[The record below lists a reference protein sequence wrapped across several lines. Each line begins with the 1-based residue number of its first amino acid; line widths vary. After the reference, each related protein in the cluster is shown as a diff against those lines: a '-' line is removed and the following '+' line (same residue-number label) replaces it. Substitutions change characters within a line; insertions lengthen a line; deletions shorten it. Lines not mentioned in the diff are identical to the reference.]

1 LRQTRDTRGRPTTC
15 PGVLLSGRVPPA
27 LIAAV
32 DKWAKA
38 HGLSRSQAVCELVE
52 HTLAIKERWKRP
64 PNALLSVGLGTMTDT
79 RLCIRLDLANGDRI
93 GPGKIAVLEAIR
105 DTGSISEAAR
115 HLGMSYRRAW
125 MLVDQINEMLREPA
139 VSTRQGGQHGG
150 WTVLTPAGEQV
161 IELYHT
167 IEEHARTSARQE
179 FRAIDKLVRQSKRAR
194 D

>member
-1 LRQTRDTRGRPTTC
+1 
-15 PGVLLSGRVPPA
+15 
-27 LIAAV
+27 
-32 DKWAKA
+32 
-38 HGLSRSQAVCELVE
+38 
-52 HTLAIKERWKRP
+52 
-64 PNALLSVGLGTMTDT
+64 MTDT

-167 IEEHARTSARQE
+167 IEEHTRMSARQE
-179 FRAIDKLVRQSKRAR
+179 FRAIGKLVRQSKRAR
-194 D
+194 G